1 MKEGWEYKRLE
12 EICTPINGLWK
23 GKKEP
28 FVNVGVI
35 RNANFKKDFT
45 LDFSNIEYL
54 DVEAKKFA
62 SRKLEPGD
70 LIVERSGG
78 SEKQPVGRAVLFNQ
92 SEGDYSFSNF
102 TSVIRINDRKQVSP
116 IFLFKYLLYFYLKG
130 ETRPMQNAAIG
141 LHNLDFKR
149 YLSIEVPVPP
159 LSEQQRIVSYLDA
172 AFAKINA
179 VAKNAEDSLNEAK
192 ALFQSALTK
201 MMEPKEGWEEKTLSM
216 LGESKV
222 GPFGSLLHKKD
233 YIEGGIPIIN
243 PMHIVKGKISPNHKF
258 TVSIEK
264 LNKDLSSY
272 LMHTNDIVIGR
283 RGEMGR
289 CAIVKP
295 SQNGFVCGTGSIFF
309 RPKTSIVNPRFLLT
323 ALLSSKSKKEMEAL
337 AGGATMLNLSSKSL
351 SNLSID
357 IPSLQ
362 EQCAIVSTLDSLK
375 SKVDQLQSNLSL
387 TLTECTALKQAI
399 LRQTFE

>member
-1 MKEGWEYKRLE
+1 MKEGWEYKALGECCDILDAQRK
-12 EICTPINGLWK
+12 PI
-23 GKKEP
+23 
-28 FVNVGVI
+28 
-35 RNANFKKDFT
+35 KKDKRVRGTIPYYGATGLLDYVKDYIFDET
-45 LDFSNIEYL
+45 LVLLGEDGAKWGAGEASAYEISGKSWVNNHAHVLRPNKDEIINAWLIYYL
-54 DVEAKKFA
+54 NYANLMPYIKGVTVP
-62 SRKLEPGD
+62 KL
-70 LIVERSGG
+70 
-78 SEKQPVGRAVLFNQ
+78 NQ
-92 SEGDYSFSNF
+92 QRMSS
-102 TSVIRINDRKQVSP
+102 IRVP
-116 IFLFKYLLYFYLKG
+116 I
-130 ETRPMQNAAIG
+130 
-141 LHNLDFKR
+141 
-149 YLSIEVPVPP
+149 PP
-159 LSEQQRIVSYLDA
+159 LSEQQRIVSYLDS
-172 AFAKINA
+172 AFAKIDA
-179 VAKNAEDSLNEAK
+179 VAKNAEASLNEAK

>member
-1 MKEGWEYKRLE
+1 MKKGWEYKKLMDVCDFQGGSQPPKSQWIEHECPGYIRMLQIRDFTQSRMVKPEYIKITDKIRVCNSDDIMIGRYGASVGKILTGLSGAYNVALMRSIPNE
-12 EICTPINGLWK
+12 EIIS
-23 GKKEP
+23 
-28 FVNVGVI
+28 
-35 RNANFKKDFT
+35 KDF
-45 LDFSNIEYL
+45 L
-54 DVEAKKFA
+54 
-62 SRKLEPGD
+62 
-70 LIVERSGG
+70 
-78 SEKQPVGRAVLFNQ
+78 
-92 SEGDYSFSNF
+92 
-102 TSVIRINDRKQVSP
+102 
-116 IFLFKYLLYFYLKG
+116 KYYLKSYVFQDFLKNSIG
-130 ETRPMQNAAIG
+130 NRAAQAG
-141 LHNLDFKR
+141 FSKED
-149 YLSIEVPVPP
+149 LSPLLIPVPP
-159 LSEQQRIVSYLDA
+159 LSEQQRIVSYLDS
-172 AFAKINA
+172 AFAKIDA
-179 VAKNAEDSLNEAK
+179 VAKNAEASLNEAK

-258 TVSIEK
+258 TVSIAK